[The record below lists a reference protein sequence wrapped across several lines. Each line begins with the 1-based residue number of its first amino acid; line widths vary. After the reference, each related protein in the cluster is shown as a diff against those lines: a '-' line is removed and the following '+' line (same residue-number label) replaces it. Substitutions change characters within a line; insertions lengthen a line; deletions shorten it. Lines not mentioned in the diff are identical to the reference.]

1 VIADVTDADSL
12 DAAFTTVEAELGPV
26 EVVVANAGI
35 TRDTLLL
42 RMSEEDFTSVI
53 DTNLT
58 GAFRTVKRASKGM
71 LKARFGRI
79 ILISSVVGLYGSAG
93 QVNYSASKSA
103 LVGMARSLTR
113 EMDLRFEAAGC
124 AELGEAMAKAKSTD
138 PVKVAAALSGLQFKG
153 FNGDSAVRKNDHQ
166 MQQGLWISKW
176 QKVDAK
182 NKYSVENTGYTFAPV
197 KYLEAYVASTPTSC
211 DMKKP

>member
-1 VIADVTDADSL
+1 MHPDDLASRGLNDGQLVRVSSRVGQIEVEVLGSL
-12 DAAFTTVEAELGPV
+12 DMMKGVVSLPHGWGHARPGVQMAIASSQPGSSANDLTDECQLDELSGNAALNGV
-26 EVVVANAGI
+26 
-35 TRDTLLL
+35 
-42 RMSEEDFTSVI
+42 
-53 DTNLT
+53 
-58 GAFRTVKRASKGM
+58 
-71 LKARFGRI
+71 
-79 ILISSVVGLYGSAG
+79 
-93 QVNYSASKSA
+93 
-103 LVGMARSLTR
+103 
-113 EMDLRFEAAGC
+113 
-124 AELGEAMAKAKSTD
+124 

-211 DMKKP
+211 QMKRPG